1 MPSKQTGVD
10 WVVLF
15 TADHDAQDIVFAEK
29 ELAALEPLTN
39 AIQDAEMCI
48 DGMSKAHA
56 NYKHF
61 ENLLRSQG
69 IESIVRRGKYG
80 ALGVEYILLT
90 TLPAADKPVPIAH
103 SDARTP
109 VSLCSTRVWIYT
121 NLDVSLGLGDGLTD
135 ADPDPRRRRPRR
147 PCYYAC
153 QALMAGRPMLGLI
166 PSLAS
171 RRYG

>member
-80 ALGVEYILLT
+80 ALGV
-90 TLPAADKPVPIAH
+90 D
-103 SDARTP
+103 DARTP